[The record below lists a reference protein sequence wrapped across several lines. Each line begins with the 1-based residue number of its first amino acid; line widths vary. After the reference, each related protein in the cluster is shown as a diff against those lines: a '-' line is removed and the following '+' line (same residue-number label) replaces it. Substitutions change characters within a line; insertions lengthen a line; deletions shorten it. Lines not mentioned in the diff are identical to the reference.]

1 MELDEIK
8 RRVKELVPPNI
19 RIKNV
24 EFEGP
29 LLVVYIENPQE
40 LVGIDIVKKL
50 AKELRK
56 RIVIR
61 PDPKILK
68 PKAEAKEIIMKIVP
82 EEAKISSIEF

>member
-1 MELDEIK
+1 MDVDEIK
-8 RRVKELVPPNI
+8 AKIKQLVPKNV

-40 LVGIDIVKKL
+40 IAGVDIVKKL

-68 PKAEAKEIIMKIVP
+68 PKAETRE
-82 EEAKISSIEF
+82 